1 MKKGAIII
9 LCLMMVLIGWFAND
23 VLHSKEATAE
33 KTIEYKVMM
42 QGEFMQIKSSEER
55 GKALEKVLNDQAK
68 DGWKLHSFVA
78 PGPIIFER

>member
-23 VLHSKEATAE
+23 VLHNKEATAE
-33 KTIEYKVMM
+33 KTIEYKVVMPD
-42 QGEFMQIKSSEER
+42 EFRQINNTEER

-68 DGWKLHSFVA
+68 DGWKLHSFSGA
-78 PGPIIFER
+78 IIFER